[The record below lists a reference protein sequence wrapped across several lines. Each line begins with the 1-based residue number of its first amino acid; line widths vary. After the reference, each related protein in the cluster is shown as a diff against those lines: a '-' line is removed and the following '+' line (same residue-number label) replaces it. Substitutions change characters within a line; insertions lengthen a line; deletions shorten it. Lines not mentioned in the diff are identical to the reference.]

1 MSLEAGHIWA
11 MVAYIPKSPKTNQ
24 FFCICDA
31 AGKFWLYFWL
41 LCISGALLPVSGNH
55 KAQVNTMPVTHKFP
69 EMEISRCLCSQIGEH
84 DEMKKNSLTLF
95 SLFRFCSTYW
105 NTNAK
110 DHLNHFYLI
119 NFFSRHKGELSKH
132 EENDLDIIR
141 VMIHNTYILPV
152 ISGEWCVTQTW
163 CSLFIYSSKQLMLGA
178 EGFLFFT
185 AWL

>member
-119 NFFSRHKGELSKH
+119 FFSRHKGELSKH

-141 VMIHNTYILPV
+141 VMIHNTLTQ
-152 ISGEWCVTQTW
+152 ISLHFTSHKWWMMCNTNMMQ
-163 CSLFIYSSKQLMLGA
+163 SFHLQL
-178 EGFLFFT
+178 
-185 AWL
+185 